1 MDRGLSSVVNS
12 DWIFRMWTH
21 SRVVC
26 MKMGKEALRRGEET
40 GKEREAG
47 TGREE
52 RSQGG
57 EGKRARGSR
66 EERGGEDPQG

>member
-1 MDRGLSSVVNS
+1 
-12 DWIFRMWTH
+12 MWTM

-57 EGKRARGSR
+57 EGRRVGESQ
-66 EERGGEDPQG
+66 EERGGEDPEG

>member
-1 MDRGLSSVVNS
+1 
-12 DWIFRMWTH
+12 MWTH

-66 EERGGEDPQG
+66 EERGGEDPGRMRFPTKGILTVSL

>member
-1 MDRGLSSVVNS
+1 M
-12 DWIFRMWTH
+12 

-47 TGREE
+47 TGRGE

-66 EERGGEDPQG
+66 EERGGEDPEG